1 MTPAQIKANRRMIEL
16 RDVLEPPGLGEDLK
30 IHVEGSHPTLA
41 ERAGDPAISQRE
53 NVVRQRNPN
62 AFDPRLSEN
71 SQARIKKFDDMAGTD
86 PQLTTLAER
95 QAAQAK
101 ADTQKIMQTA
111 KPADLQ
117 PAVAHIDELLNDPR
131 IREVDDVV
139 RVLKPLREKLFDADG
154 NLKTDPQAVWGMH
167 DNLMNLLAKAK
178 DPLNATGAEKFAFE
192 QMNQFKKTLDGVLNT
207 ATDGNFQTFLDNQA
221 GFFQQRNAMEALQK
235 FRTQMVDAK
244 TGHIYADKFHRWLA
258 DLAVRRG
265 KPGIDKAMDIPDDV
279 MQGLIDINKDLKR
292 ASRIDLGKAR
302 GSPTNLYGEV
312 AKAAGLA
319 GVHALLGSA
328 TGGVGNVAMQLAAPQ
343 VRSWQLN
350 RLTQRHLADPPGG
363 FPRNELGP

>member
-1 MTPAQIKANRRMIEL
+1 
-16 RDVLEPPGLGEDLK
+16 
-30 IHVEGSHPTLA
+30 
-41 ERAGDPAISQRE
+41 
-53 NVVRQRNPN
+53 
-62 AFDPRLSEN
+62 
-71 SQARIKKFDDMAGTD
+71 
-86 PQLTTLAER
+86 
-95 QAAQAK
+95 
-101 ADTQKIMQTA
+101 MQTA
-111 KPADLQ
+111 KPADLA

-167 DNLMNLLAKAK
+167 DNLMNLLAKGK
-178 DPLNATGAEKFAFE
+178 DPLNATGAEKFAFD
-192 QMNQFKKTLDGVLNT
+192 QMNQFKKTLDSVMNA
-207 ATDGNFQTFLDNQA
+207 ATDGNFQAFLDNQA
-221 GFFQQRNAMEALQK
+221 GFFQRRNAMEVLQK

-265 KPGIDKAMDIPDDV
+265 KVGIDKAMDIPDEV

-292 ASRIDLGKAR
+292 ASRIDLCKAR

-319 GVHALLGSA
+319 GVHALLGA
-328 TGGVGNVAMQLAAPQ
+328 GTGGIGNVALQLAAPQ

-350 RLTQRHLADPPGG
+350 RLTQQHLTDPKGG
-363 FPRNELGP
+363 FPRNQLGP